1 MSIGRKLR
9 TLLLAGTMAAPLLSG
24 SAGAASP
31 VSAAIAWHPGFVIRA
46 EDRFDPAVQRLM
58 AEYSLRSLP
67 LERGQLYYLYPIG
80 VTPRLEGMQIR
91 YLESLLDKQA
101 SAAEAAGDRPC
112 SSLGSRAAPQMEN
125 RARPKR
131 ERHAP
136 EDSDARRVIFS
147 RCLEPTP
154 LRA

>member
-1 MSIGRKLR
+1 MNIEKRLR
-9 TLLLAGTMAAPLLSG
+9 ALLLAGAMTAPLLC
-24 SAGAASP
+24 APEMIRRAEAAAP

-80 VTPRLEGMQIR
+80 VTPRLEGVQIR

-101 SAAEAAGDRPC
+101 AAAEAAADQSASGEQE
-112 SSLGSRAAPQMEN
+112 AKKE
-125 RARPKR
+125 
-131 ERHAP
+131 
-136 EDSDARRVIFS
+136 
-147 RCLEPTP
+147 
-154 LRA
+154 